1 VSSAVTVRYEPRG
14 AARELFACRDGE
26 VLITG
31 PAGTGKSL
39 AALYKLHLACLQT
52 PGVRALVVRKTAV
65 SLTSTTLVT
74 LNKKVLPVATET
86 GLVQWYGGS
95 AKEPAAYRYTNGS
108 TIVVGGMDKP
118 EKVLSSEYDLV
129 FADEATELSVT
140 DWETLGTRLRNGAIS
155 FQQQIAACNPSFPSH
170 WLKQRADHGTTTCL
184 RSLHSH
190 NPAYFNLDG
199 TQTPQ
204 GAQYMAKLRALTGV
218 RKLRLLD
225 GIWAA
230 AEGVIYETFDPG
242 LHVLDRFEI
251 PDDWARYWV
260 VDFGHT
266 NPFVLQ
272 CWAQDGDGRLY
283 LYREIYHTRRL
294 VEDHA
299 ATILS
304 HVTDDDGNWTEPRPK
319 AIICDHD
326 AEGRAT
332 LVKYLGMST
341 TAAKKTVS
349 DGIEAV
355 QARLRP
361 QDDGRPRLFVLRDSL
376 VERDPE
382 LVDAMKPT
390 CTEEEFPGYIWD
402 LSGNKAIKETP
413 LKLDDHGMDATRYLV
428 AFHDLRPSPR
438 VRFM

>member
-1 VSSAVTVRYEPRG
+1 MSAPVVVRYEPRG
-14 AARELFACRDGE
+14 AARELFSCRDNE

-39 AALYKLHLACLQT
+39 AALYKLHLACLAT

-74 LNKKVLPVATET
+74 LNKKVLPVATST
-86 GLVQWYGGS
+86 GLVRWYGGS
-95 AKEPAAYRYTNGS
+95 ANEPAAYRYTNGS
-108 TIVVGGMDKP
+108 LIVVGGMDKP
-118 EKVLSSEYDLV
+118 EKVLSSEYDLI

-140 DWETLGTRLRNGAIS
+140 DWETLGTRLRNGVIS
-155 FQQQIAACNPSFPSH
+155 FQQQIAACNPSFPGH
-170 WLKQRADHGTTTCL
+170 WLKQRADLGGMTHL
-184 RSLHSH
+184 RSLHAH
-190 NPAYFNLDG
+190 NPAYFTHDG
-199 TQTPQ
+199 ALTDQ
-204 GAQYMAKLRALTGV
+204 GARYMGRLRALTGV

-225 GIWAA
+225 GIWAS
-230 AEGVIYETFDPG
+230 AEGVIYETFDPAV
-242 LHVLDRFEI
+242 HVVDRFEV
-251 PDDWARYWV
+251 PDDWPRYWT

-272 CWAQDGDGRLY
+272 CWAEDGDGRLY

-299 ATILS
+299 RAILS
-304 HVTDDDGNWTEPRPK
+304 HVTVDGEWTEPRPR
-319 AIICDHD
+319 AVICDHD

-332 LVKYLGMST
+332 LQRHLGLKT

-355 QARLRP
+355 QARLRV
-361 QDDGRPRLFVLRDSL
+361 QDDGRPRLLVMRDAI
-376 VERDPE
+376 VERDRD
-382 LVDAMKPT
+382 LVEAMRPT
-390 CTEEEFPGYIWD
+390 CTEEEFPGYVWD
-402 LSGNKAIKETP
+402 LSGTKVVKEVP
-413 LKLDDHGMDATRYLV
+413 LKHDDHGMDAARYLV
-428 AFHDLRPSPR
+428 AHLDLKTRAR